1 MKTKEV
7 KPTCKR
13 GSKDESVWF
22 DQEVDNASDEE
33 NDERQPVSR

>member
-7 KPTCKR
+7 KLACKR
-13 GSKDESVWF
+13 GPKDESVWF
-22 DQEVDNASDEE
+22 DKEVDNASDEE